1 MKKQKYVI
9 LMALSFIFLLVGCG
23 SKALEANEIGKLFI
37 NTFVF
42 KKDKTRFEENFVE
55 GELVNKQ
62 LTIMTNTFEETFSN
76 VFDTVVEDLSD
87 EEKEKLSSDLMTQ
100 VREKSHFTVDA
111 TEESKKEVVV
121 TYTIYGLDYADLVEQ
136 TLTSLFNELMKET
149 TVTTIDTKRA
159 LLHSYEEALV
169 GTKAVNKPVTI
180 DVTFIKNKKQWEIA
194 ENQDD
199 KLEKILLAFVSG
211 FGEKEQYEEEMTE
224 MLSRV
229 MTQVAK

>member
-1 MKKQKYVI
+1 
-9 LMALSFIFLLVGCG
+9 
-23 SKALEANEIGKLFI
+23 
-37 NTFVF
+37 
-42 KKDKTRFEENFVE
+42 
-55 GELVNKQ
+55 
-62 LTIMTNTFEETFSN
+62 MTNTFEETFSN

>member
-100 VREKSHFTVDA
+100 VREKSHFTLDA

>member
-42 KKDKTRFEENFVE
+42 KKDKPRFEENFVE